1 MDTVV
6 LTSARGLRRLYQ
18 LFNKFIKIPKKII
31 RRAIFAY
38 NTGGVVPHRDQ
49 RFL

>member
-18 LFNKFIKIPKKII
+18 LFNKFIKIPKKNYTESN
-31 RRAIFAY
+31 FC
-38 NTGGVVPHRDQ
+38 V
-49 RFL
+49 